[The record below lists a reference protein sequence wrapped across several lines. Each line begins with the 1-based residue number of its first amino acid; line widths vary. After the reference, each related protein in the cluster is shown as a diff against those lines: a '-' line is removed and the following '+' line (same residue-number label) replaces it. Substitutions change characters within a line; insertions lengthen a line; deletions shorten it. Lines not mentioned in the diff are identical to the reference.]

1 MGDWYREM
9 GFFIA
14 VVLAPMLVACSPQ
27 QDQAAVETPQ
37 TEVQVASGSRPAA
50 APTPAELAGM
60 RYTGIYAEG
69 VTLQDGRWEGE
80 PFAKGGASRP
90 VVGLVQDFT
99 LTGDL
104 DNDGVDEAVAIL
116 WESGGGSG
124 TNSYVA
130 VVGRRDARLANVGTA
145 LIGDRVQL
153 RDARIA
159 DGRVELDV
167 VQQGPD
173 DAACCPTETAT
184 RVWVLGDEG
193 LTEIDASH
201 KGTLSLLDL
210 QGQEWL
216 LVSLGRDVSVPDSLE
231 VTLTFS
237 ADGVAGHSGCN
248 RYFGAANPGE
258 QPGEMSLG
266 PLGGTRMACPPAA
279 MDLETRYLQMLAG
292 VTRYGFLN
300 GQLALTVQQDDGVS
314 MLLFSPRDL

>member
-1 MGDWYREM
+1 MGDWYRET

-14 VVLAPMLVACSPQ
+14 VILAPIMVACSPQ
-27 QDQAAVETPQ
+27 QDQAAVETAQ
-37 TEVQVASGSRPAA
+37 AEVQAASGSRPAA
-50 APTPAELAGM
+50 APTPAELAAM
-60 RYTGIYAEG
+60 RYTGIIAGG

-80 PFAKGGASRP
+80 PFVEGAASRP
-90 VVGLVQDFT
+90 VVGMVQDFT

-104 DNDGVDEAVAIL
+104 DNDGLDEAVAIL
-116 WESGGGSG
+116 WESSGGSG

-130 VVGRRDARLANVGTA
+130 VVGRRDARLVNIATA

-184 RVWVLGDEG
+184 RVWVLADEG
-193 LTEIDASH
+193 LSEMDASH

-216 LVSLGRDVSVPDSLE
+216 LVSLGRDVPVLDSLE

-258 QPGEMSLG
+258 QSGELRFG

-279 MDLETRYLQMLAG
+279 MDFETHYLQMLAG

-300 GQLALTVQQDDGVS
+300 GQLALTVQQDDSVS
-314 MLLFSPRDL
+314 VLLFSPRDL

>member
-9 GFFIA
+9 SFFIA
-14 VVLAPMLVACSPQ
+14 VMLAPIMIACSPQ
-27 QDQAAVETPQ
+27 QDPAADETAQA
-37 TEVQVASGSRPAA
+37 EVRVSPGSRPAA

-69 VTLQDGRWEGE
+69 VMLQDGRWEGE
-80 PFAKGGASRP
+80 PFVEGGASRP
-90 VVGLVQDFT
+90 VVGMVQDFT

-116 WESGGGSG
+116 WESSGGSG

-130 VVGRRDARLANVGTA
+130 VAGRRDGQLANVGTA

-153 RDARIA
+153 RDARII

-184 RVWVLGDEG
+184 RVWVLADEG
-193 LTEIDASH
+193 LSEIDASH

-216 LVSLGRDVSVPDSLE
+216 LVSLGRDVPVPDSLE
-231 VTLTFS
+231 ATLTFS

-248 RYFGAANPGE
+248 RYFGAANPGK

-266 PLGGTRMACPPAA
+266 PLAGTRMACPPTA
-279 MDLETRYLQMLAG
+279 MDFETRYLQMLAG
-292 VTRYGFLN
+292 VMRYGFLN
-300 GQLALTVQQDDGVS
+300 GRLALTVQQDDSVS
-314 MLLFSPRDL
+314 VLLFSPRDL

>member
-9 GFFIA
+9 SFFIA
-14 VVLAPMLVACSPQ
+14 VMLAPIMIACSPQ
-27 QDQAAVETPQ
+27 QDPAADETAQA
-37 TEVQVASGSRPAA
+37 EVRVAPGSRPAA

-69 VTLQDGRWEGE
+69 VMLQDGRWEGE
-80 PFAKGGASRP
+80 PFVEGGASRP
-90 VVGLVQDFT
+90 VVGMVQDFT

-116 WESGGGSG
+116 WESSGGSG

-130 VVGRRDARLANVGTA
+130 VAGRRDGQLANVGTA

-153 RDARIA
+153 RDARII

-184 RVWVLGDEG
+184 RVWVLADEG
-193 LTEIDASH
+193 LSEIDASH

-216 LVSLGRDVSVPDSLE
+216 LVSLGRDVPVPDSLE
-231 VTLTFS
+231 ATLTFS

-248 RYFGAANPGE
+248 RYFGAANPGK

-266 PLGGTRMACPPAA
+266 PLAGTRMACPPTA
-279 MDLETRYLQMLAG
+279 MDFETRYLQMLAG
-292 VTRYGFLN
+292 VMRYGFLN
-300 GQLALTVQQDDGVS
+300 GRLALTVQQDDSVS
-314 MLLFSPRDL
+314 VLLFSPRDL